1 MLLGITLVFFFFK
14 LKIVTNSIFKSTLII
29 AVLKKNKNEG
39 SIFWEEAF
47 EIIKCN

>member
-1 MLLGITLVFFFFK
+1 M
-14 LKIVTNSIFKSTLII
+14 NSIFKGTLII
-29 AVLKKNKNEG
+29 ALLKKKKKRRGEG